1 MFGPEEVKHILKTL
15 CPRKTIKVYLT
26 LKSVRGLLYFSPLV
40 ILVIP
45 TWFLD
50 LERLFLK
57 VLLQAVFL
65 PIKQKLP
72 HTITNI

>member
-57 VLLQAVFL
+57 VLQAVFL

-72 HTITNI
+72 HIITNI